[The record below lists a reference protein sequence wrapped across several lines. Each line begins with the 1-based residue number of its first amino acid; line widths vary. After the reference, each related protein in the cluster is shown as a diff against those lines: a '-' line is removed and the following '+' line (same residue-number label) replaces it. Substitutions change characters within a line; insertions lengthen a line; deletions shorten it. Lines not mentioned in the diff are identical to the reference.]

1 MPSEERASKFHTDD
15 VSLPRSGRRE
25 RGGDL
30 EAKSLRT
37 VRHETKLE
45 FPKGVGGKGVKPK
58 DPNREKYAPSLS
70 VSRQH

>member
-1 MPSEERASKFHTDD
+1 MEE
-15 VSLPRSGRRE
+15 V
-25 RGGDL
+25 GGGGSIED
-30 EAKSLRT
+30 ESLRT
-37 VRHETKLE
+37 VGHEIKLE